1 MDSEAWGM
9 TLTLSRGLETS
20 SVLVVISPRL
30 LYDVKA
36 IVMLESAPA
45 MDDWSEM
52 KMLSYRIRFLLF
64 G

>member
-1 MDSEAWGM
+1 M
-9 TLTLSRGLETS
+9 TLTLSTGLETS
-20 SVLVVISPRL
+20 SVLVIISPRL

-36 IVMLESAPA
+36 SVMLESAPA

-52 KMLSYRIRFLLF
+52 KVLSYKIGFLLS